1 MKLQYLIEKSNQILR
16 SEGIQSYILD
26 TQLLLAHFLKVDK
39 LFVIINRDFEVA
51 DDSGFYELV
60 YRRAKK
66 EPMQYI
72 LGVCEFMS
80 LDFIVTPDTLI
91 PRPDT
96 EILTQKVIDFV
107 GDKKLKMLEI
117 GTGSG
122 CISVS
127 CLKYCEN
134 LTINAVDISQGAIN
148 VAKRN
153 AKVHNVDNRINFTI
167 MDILKDYPE
176 DEYNII
182 VSNPPYIEESVIP
195 SLMVDVRDYEP
206 ISALVGGV
214 DGLDFYRRI
223 IEKSKDIFLPNGLI
237 AFEVGHTQSE
247 SVIKLLKNDGYKNIA
262 AIDDLSGIPRVV
274 FGGY

>member
-1 MKLQYLIEKSNQILR
+1 M
-16 SEGIQSYILD
+16 
-26 TQLLLAHFLKVDK
+26 LAHFLKVDK

-51 DDSGFYELV
+51 DDSGFFELV

-107 GDKKLKMLEI
+107 GIKKLKMLEI

-134 LTINAVDISQGAIN
+134 LTVNAVDISQGAIN

-153 AKVHNVDNRINFTI
+153 ANVHNVDDRINFTL
-167 MDILKDYPE
+167 MDILKDYPK
-176 DEYNII
+176 DEYDII
-182 VSNPPYIEESVIP
+182 VSNPPYIEEEVIP
-195 SLMVDVRDYEP
+195 SLMADVRDYEP

-223 IEKSKDIFLPNGLI
+223 VEKSKDILLPNGLI
-237 AFEVGHTQSE
+237 AFEVGHNQSE
-247 SVIKLLKNDGYKNIA
+247 SVKKLLKNDGYKNIA
-262 AIDDLSGIPRVV
+262 AIDDLSGISRVV
-274 FGGY
+274 FGLY

>member
-1 MKLQYLIEKSNQILR
+1 M
-16 SEGIQSYILD
+16 
-26 TQLLLAHFLKVDK
+26 LLAHFLKVDK

-51 DDSGFYELV
+51 DDSGFFELV
-60 YRRAKK
+60 HRRAKK

-107 GDKKLKMLEI
+107 GDKQFKMLEI

-127 CLKYCEN
+127 CLKYCEH
-134 LTINAVDISQGAIN
+134 LKVDAVDISQGAIN

-153 AKVHNVDNRINFTI
+153 SEKHNVDNRINFI
-167 MDILKDYPE
+167 LMDILNNYPKGGY
-176 DEYNII
+176 DII
-182 VSNPPYIEESVIP
+182 VSNPPYIEEDVIP
-195 SLMVDVRDYEP
+195 TLMPDVRDYEP
-206 ISALVGGV
+206 ISALVGGA

-223 IEKSKDIFLPNGLI
+223 VEKSKDILLSNGLI

-247 SVIKLLKNDGYKNIA
+247 SVKNLLKNDGYKNIA

-274 FGGY
+274 FSVCTNAC